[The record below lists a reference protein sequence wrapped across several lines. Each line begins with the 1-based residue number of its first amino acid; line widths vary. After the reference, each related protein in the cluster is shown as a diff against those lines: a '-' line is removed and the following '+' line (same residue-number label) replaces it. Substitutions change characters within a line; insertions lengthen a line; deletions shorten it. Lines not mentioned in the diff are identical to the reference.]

1 MTGRDPNKSEF
12 TVEEGRMITAIL
24 GAMDLVVTRLGR
36 RIRELRM
43 LSCTFRELQCGGL
56 RLMLRGFGEG
66 ANVRWRYVVL
76 MQCGKYQDV
85 KKWD

>member
-1 MTGRDPNKSEF
+1 
-12 TVEEGRMITAIL
+12 MITAML

-43 LSCTFRELQCGGL
+43 LSCAFRELRCGGSEVV
-56 RLMLRGFGEG
+56 LRGFDGR
-66 ANVRWRYVVL
+66 ANVRWRFDVS
-76 MQCGKYQDV
+76 MQYKKYQDV